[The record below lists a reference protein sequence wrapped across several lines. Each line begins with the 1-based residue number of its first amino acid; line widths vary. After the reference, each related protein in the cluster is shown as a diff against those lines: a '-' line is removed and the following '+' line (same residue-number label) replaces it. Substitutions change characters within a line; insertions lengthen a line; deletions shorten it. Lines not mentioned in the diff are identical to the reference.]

1 MARIVVI
8 GAGVG
13 GLGAA
18 IGLADRGHDVLVV
31 ERDAPPSTT
40 DGDKAFEEWDRPHV
54 PQFRHAH
61 AFSARSRNLLA
72 QHAPAVLDRLRDDGI
87 EEVNFFKLL
96 APPELHRP
104 EDDEFTGL
112 LSRRPA
118 FELAL
123 RLTAAAHPR
132 VEIRCPARVTGLL
145 HQKPGH
151 QEPGHQEPGH
161 QRPGHDE
168 SGDESPAVRIT
179 GVRVDDLAEPADLVI
194 DAGGRR
200 SATGRWLR
208 DLGIEVGED
217 VQDCGITYH
226 TRYYRHAE
234 SSTLSTLIIQGLRAQ
249 LDSVFV
255 MGFIG
260 DHRTYAII
268 IATPSWDDELRVL
281 RHNWAYEAT
290 VAAIPL
296 AAPWGLPE
304 NGTPLHDV
312 DTMAGH
318 QNVRRHWIVDGEP
331 VVLGL
336 LPVGDALCTT
346 NPAYG
351 WGASMALTYAF
362 AAVDAIAAGGDARA
376 ITLRYHDAVR
386 DEAHGVYKE
395 SAAMDRTRGYRWRSD
410 PVPEHDIAEAERQSL
425 IAEGVM
431 QGARRDPVLGRA
443 FLRRMNLLDAPHAIL
458 DDPDVARRAREM
470 RDFYASRPP
479 RSVRPDRAELL
490 AIIEGARPTAASA
503 ASSAGYQG
511 RSPVVQR

>member
-13 GLGAA
+13 GLGTA
-18 IGLADRGHDVLVV
+18 IGLADQGHDVLVV
-31 ERDAPPSTT
+31 ERDAPPATT

-104 EDDEFTGL
+104 DDDEFTGL

-145 HQKPGH
+145 H
-151 QEPGHQEPGH
+151 
-161 QRPGHDE
+161 HDDRHHDD
-168 SGDESPAVRIT
+168 SSHVRIV
-179 GVRVDDLAEPADLVI
+179 GVRLDHDREERADVVI

-200 SATGRWLR
+200 SPTSQWLR
-208 DLGIEVGED
+208 DLGIEVREE

-226 TRYYRHAE
+226 TRYYRHTDT
-234 SSTLSTLIIQGLRAQ
+234 STLSTLLLQGLRAQ
-249 LDSVFV
+249 LDGVFV
-255 MGFIG
+255 IGFIG
-260 DHRTYAII
+260 DHRTYALM
-268 IATPSWDDELRVL
+268 IATASWDDQFRDL
-281 RHNWAYEAT
+281 RHNWAYDAT
-290 VAAIPL
+290 LAAIPF
-296 AAPWGLPE
+296 AAPWILPQ
-304 NGTPLHDV
+304 NGTPLNDV

-318 QNVRRHWIVDGEP
+318 HNVRRHWVTDGEP
-331 VVLGL
+331 VALGI

-362 AAVDAIAAGGDARA
+362 AAVDAICQGGDPRA
-376 ITLRYHDAVR
+376 VALRYHDAVR
-386 DEAHGVYKE
+386 DEADGVYRE
-395 SAAMDRTRGYRWRSD
+395 SAAMDRTRAYRWGSE
-410 PVPEHDIAEAERQSL
+410 PVPEHDAAEAERQSL

-458 DDPDVARRAREM
+458 DDPEVEQRAREM
-470 RDFYASRPP
+470 RAFYASRPP
-479 RSVRPDRAELL
+479 RNTGPDRAELL
-490 AIIEGARPTAASA
+490 AVIERARPASRN
-503 ASSAGYQG
+503 GL
-511 RSPVVQR
+511 SPPLRPPVTKG

>member
-1 MARIVVI
+1 VI

-13 GLGAA
+13 GLGTA

-31 ERDAPPSTT
+31 ERDSPPPTT
-40 DGDKAFEEWDRPHV
+40 DGDKAFQEWDRPHV
-54 PQFRHAH
+54 PQFRQAH

-72 QHAPAVLDRLRDDGI
+72 RHAPAVLDRLRDDGI

-145 HQKPGH
+145 HV
-151 QEPGHQEPGH
+151 EPADG
-161 QRPGHDE
+161 
-168 SGDESPAVRIT
+168 SPTIRIS
-179 GVRVDDLAEPADLVI
+179 GVRLDDDVEEPADLVI

-200 SATGRWLR
+200 SPTSRWLG
-208 DLGIEVGED
+208 DLGIEIGED

-226 TRYYRHAE
+226 TRYYRHADT
-234 SSTLSTLIIQGLRAQ
+234 STLSTLMIQGLRAQ
-249 LDSVFV
+249 LDNVFV
-255 MGFIG
+255 LGFIG
-260 DHRTYAII
+260 DHRTYSII
-268 IATPSWDDELRVL
+268 VATAPWDDEFRVL
-281 RHNWAYEAT
+281 RHNWAYDAT
-290 VAAIPL
+290 LAAIPL
-296 AAPWGLPE
+296 AAPWILPE

-318 QNVRRHWIVDGEP
+318 QNVRRHWVVDGEP

-346 NPAYG
+346 NPVYG

-362 AAVDAIAAGGDARA
+362 AAVDAIGAGGDARA
-376 ITLRYHDAVR
+376 IALRYDDAVR
-386 DEAHGVYKE
+386 DEADGVYQE

-410 PVPEHDIAEAERQSL
+410 PIPEHDVAEAERQSL
-425 IAEGVM
+425 IAEGIM

-443 FLRRMNLLDAPHAIL
+443 FLRRMNLLDAPHSIL
-458 DDPDVARRAREM
+458 DDPEVARRAREM

-479 RSVRPDRAELL
+479 RTVGPDRAELL
-490 AIIEGARPTAASA
+490 AIIEQARPAASP
-503 ASSAGYQG
+503 AGYQG
-511 RSPVVQR
+511 VMRGR